1 MKKAHITSRP
11 HHEVGD
17 KVLGLCGKEWKVK
30 VLWDDIPDDQ
40 PICRTCVDV
49 ALKAMTEA
57 DVLIER
63 ARQRSVILG
72 IHLERLTE
80 ELEPDLLLLDSI
92 AQADEDHHIEQDR
105 KAEDKAD
112 RKRARQT
119 CICFWENPEDFK
131 RNPDCPI
138 HGDSGT
144 AEPEPDPSPG
154 SVQRNGDDEG

>member
-1 MKKAHITSRP
+1 MKRAHITSRP

-17 KVLGLCGKEWKVK
+17 KVLGLCGKEFKVK
-30 VLWDDIPDDQ
+30 VLWDDIGDDK

-63 ARQRSVILG
+63 ARRRSAVLG

-92 AQADEDHHIEQDR
+92 AQADEEHHIERDR
-105 KAEDKAD
+105 KAEEKAE
-112 RKRARQT
+112 RKRSKQT
-119 CICFWENPEDFK
+119 CTCWWSKTKIETVDPN
-131 RNPDCPI
+131 CPI
-138 HGDSGT
+138 HGDL
-144 AEPEPDPSPG
+144 AEPRQIEDVELPE
-154 SVQRNGDDEG
+154 GDQAE